1 MPFSPPK
8 LFTIGHST
16 RTLEEF
22 LAILSDNKIKL
33 LVDVRTVPRS
43 RRVPQF
49 NTDNLSEFLPRHQIE
64 YLHMPAL
71 GGLRKTRPDSPNTGW
86 RNASFRGYA
95 DYMQTPQFE
104 SGLKELIKL
113 AKKQP
118 TAIMCAEAVPW
129 RCHRSLIA
137 DAMLIRGWEVIDL
150 FSATS
155 AKPHKLTDFAKVE
168 GTHLTYPSPQPLLF
182 QITAASASQ
191 KSTGPSAAAASDDS

>member
-1 MPFSPPK
+1 MPSSPRK

-22 LAILSDNKIKL
+22 LTILATHQIKL

-49 NTDNLSEFLPRHQIE
+49 NTDNLSEFLPRHHIQ
-64 YLHMPAL
+64 YLHLPTL

-86 RNASFRGYA
+86 RNQSFRGYA
-95 DYMQTPQFE
+95 DYMQTPNFE
-104 SGLKELIKL
+104 EGLDELMKL
-113 AKKQP
+113 ANKKP

-150 FSATS
+150 FSETS

-182 QITAASASQ
+182 Q
-191 KSTGPSAAAASDDS
+191 

>member
-1 MPFSPPK
+1 MPFPPRK
-8 LFTIGHST
+8 LYTIGHST

-22 LAILSDNKIKL
+22 LAILAEYQIKL
-33 LVDVRTVPRS
+33 VVDVRTVPRS

-49 NTDNLSEFLPRHQIE
+49 NIDNLSDFLPR
-64 YLHMPAL
+64 L

-86 RNASFRGYA
+86 RNQSFRGYA

-104 SGLKELIKL
+104 SGLNELIDHASKR
-113 AKKQP
+113 P

-129 RCHRSLIA
+129 RCHRSLIG

-150 FSATS
+150 FSETS

-168 GTHLTYPSPQPLLF
+168 GTHLIYPSPEPSLF
-182 QITAASASQ
+182 
-191 KSTGPSAAAASDDS
+191 P